1 MPSSGHWGGSLGK
14 PHGAGEL
21 PQKLETGPGNT
32 AQTTKVE
39 GRPHKLCLSHKSS
52 PQTAAVWASN
62 HACWEIETEIIP
74 EPQKFAMGWH
84 FGQRARH
91 NQKQKFPTGYY
102 CTFWVSSTMKNGH
115 THKLLVDSIFR
126 RNFLVK
132 YLCTGRDNK
141 TIISLAHESNISCQ
155 WKQQKW

>member
-1 MPSSGHWGGSLGK
+1 MSSLELWGGSLGK
-14 PHGAGEL
+14 PHGVGEL

-84 FGQRARH
+84 CGQRARH
-91 NQKQKFPTGYY
+91 TQKQKSPTGYC
-102 CTFWVSSTMKNGH
+102 CTFWVWSTLWRMDTRANLVEYGQYLQGV
-115 THKLLVDSIFR
+115 LLG
-126 RNFLVK
+126 K
-132 YLCTGRDNK
+132 
-141 TIISLAHESNISCQ
+141 ISLYRSWSITKSLFLLPV
-155 WKQQKW
+155 KLT